1 VRWTEWLRVLFTL
14 GAAAAEIVRE
24 RRRAGDTRPA
34 KVIWSEVKSARVADD
49 AARERRE
56 AFAREAARHG
66 ADFGERDDE

>member
-1 VRWTEWLRVLFTL
+1 MAWTEWLRVLFTL
-14 GAAAAEIVRE
+14 GATAAEIVRE

-34 KVIWSEVKSARVADD
+34 RVIWDSVKSARIADE

-66 ADFGERDDE
+66 ADFGERDE

>member
-1 VRWTEWLRVLFTL
+1 MKWLEFIGVALRF
-14 GAAAAEIVRE
+14 GAAAAEAVRE

-34 KVIWSEVKSARVADD
+34 RVIWDSVKSARVADE

-66 ADFGERDDE
+66 ADFGERDE

>member
-1 VRWTEWLRVLFTL
+1 MKWLEFITVALRFGATVAEGVR
-14 GAAAAEIVRE
+14 G

-34 KVIWSEVKSARVADD
+34 RVVWAEVRSKRVADE